1 MPRNR
6 QTLFKGGIPSHIK
19 KAMGNMRKEGPA
31 FDVIKQACNSLK
43 LDYESPGIIGETV
56 VHFSI
61 EKCKLAILFE
71 STGTNNQRKAEILR
85 DMGWS
90 PTIVQ
95 SYEIVKLGHEAIKN
109 QLSELLREKSKHASK

>member
-1 MPRNR
+1 
-6 QTLFKGGIPSHIK
+6 
-19 KAMGNMRKEGPA
+19 MRKDGPA

-90 PTIVQ
+90 PTIIQ
-95 SYEIVKLGHEAIKN
+95 SYEVVKLGHEAIKN

>member
-6 QTLFKGGIPSHIK
+6 QTLFKGDIPSHIK